1 MPKAALSLVLALLA
15 GSATQAA
22 AAGSNIALSDYPGPS
37 CARPQAPAQPQ
48 QPSDQNAAAAVAG
61 YNLEVKQYNQEIAG
75 YNSGMTAFNACMQ
88 TYIEN
93 GNADMMRIKQRLDQA
108 VAATNAP

>member
-1 MPKAALSLVLALLA
+1 M
-15 GSATQAA
+15 
-22 AAGSNIALSDYPGPS
+22 
-37 CARPQAPAQPQ
+37 
-48 QPSDQNAAAAVAG
+48 
-61 YNLEVKQYNQEIAG
+61 KQYNQEIAG
-75 YNSGMTAFNACMQ
+75 YNSGVIAFNACMQ

>member
-1 MPKAALSLVLALLA
+1 
-15 GSATQAA
+15 
-22 AAGSNIALSDYPGPS
+22 
-37 CARPQAPAQPQ
+37 
-48 QPSDQNAAAAVAG
+48 
-61 YNLEVKQYNQEIAG
+61 VKQYNQAIAG
-75 YNSGMTAFNACMQ
+75 YNSGMTAFNTCML